1 MKATLIFII
10 TILLFI
16 SCTTDSERAINVTDE
31 ENSLI
36 IRPMTT
42 ENKFGLEETARFM
55 EELEVQLKAEGYE
68 QWEIEHRIRQ
78 IADQIREER
87 LRIRNQERFSEN

>member
-1 MKATLIFII
+1 MKATFII

-16 SCTTDSERAINVTDE
+16 SCTTGSEEAINVTDE

-42 ENKFGLEETARFM
+42 ENRFGLEEAARFM

-78 IADQIREER
+78 ITDQIREER